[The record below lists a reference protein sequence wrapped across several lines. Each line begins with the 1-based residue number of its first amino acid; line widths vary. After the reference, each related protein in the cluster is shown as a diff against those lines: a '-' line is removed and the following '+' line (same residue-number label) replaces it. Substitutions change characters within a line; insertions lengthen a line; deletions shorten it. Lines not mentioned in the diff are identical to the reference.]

1 MGPPTTPQQRKGP
14 EQNDPP
20 LAAADSTGRGKT
32 SQPAPPPPTA
42 LFIPALGEALNAQ
55 MEGSTRTR
63 SPQTRSRS
71 PQKQQMAAE
80 GGAVTHNLGAVTR
93 NRSKKDNISGGGGAR
108 ARAVQSKVS
117 GGGGGGGAR
126 RGGARWAEF
135 QSKVDS
141 GGGVFGGGGGA
152 NDDEGALGGNDA
164 VDKECALGGQS
175 NDNSGGGGGG
185 ACGGGAKGVI
195 GAAKEKRTRA
205 NDVEEGGGGPT
216 KKQGRKLPLKRNQ
229 PPSTLVDAVL
239 GGGASAAV
247 ASGWARVAALE
258 APETCVECTW
268 SFFKPCNILL
278 PPPVTCNMCSAPVHH
293 LCQIIWEN
301 KHSYEPPGCAKY
313 CPLHHAHYQE
323 MVTAGGGKR
332 SSDKSSASLSMIS
345 SAAAASAAARAA
357 QELYN
362 TTTTPAPSK
371 QAPPLFEVSHSNW
384 QSSPAESTLTPAHTQ
399 HPQAAAHVPVNI
411 FRIDEEVRQD
421 QVLPH
426 VLAASDLI
434 PVTQNVIDNN
444 IEEYEN
450 AIANELDDILE
461 FDANHGDKMSGNFV
475 INPDDDDVFEDLD
488 EDGQGED
495 NGGDS
500 DEEGDEADVH
510 NIALARRLISGDEC
524 EEIFTK
530 SDAERIVL
538 SSGSTGFCL
547 GDDPEIDDDI
557 GEPTSRADEELN
569 LTTLIGAPLG
579 WLPPS
584 APITFLGY
592 RPKSGDPPVEEEID
606 NPAGWSMFT
615 FTPSYHPKTKKYD
628 GHTTPSGAHVVPQD
642 ELGNRKMDGW
652 EFHYKNWKAE
662 EFDEKTYART
672 GAKFGDLKP
681 ESRRGCLDANVL
693 RKHGLTAE
701 RMRHDPL
708 FFYQLI
714 FPFCAPSDSGVAEDH
729 RMPFYSNV
737 SVFTN
742 MYAMWKGAGSGYGHD
757 FTPVSIPELVHWAG
771 VPLRNGAL
779 DGKPATLFHR
789 WKEHDPRY
797 DPIIAENIKLSR
809 WRQIKRYFKLSMGIE
824 EKKRGEAGYDP
835 CVKYDYIYRCL
846 VHNMNYV
853 TELADLDSTIDET
866 TWGFSGF
873 SGDAGGRLMNKPK
886 SKGDVMSCLN
896 KCLLDISFCLRLIC
910 CAKRR
915 SKFDYH

>member
-1 MGPPTTPQQRKGP
+1 
-14 EQNDPP
+14 
-20 LAAADSTGRGKT
+20 
-32 SQPAPPPPTA
+32 
-42 LFIPALGEALNAQ
+42 
-55 MEGSTRTR
+55 
-63 SPQTRSRS
+63 
-71 PQKQQMAAE
+71 
-80 GGAVTHNLGAVTR
+80 
-93 NRSKKDNISGGGGAR
+93 
-108 ARAVQSKVS
+108 
-117 GGGGGGGAR
+117 
-126 RGGARWAEF
+126 
-135 QSKVDS
+135 
-141 GGGVFGGGGGA
+141 
-152 NDDEGALGGNDA
+152 
-164 VDKECALGGQS
+164 
-175 NDNSGGGGGG
+175 
-185 ACGGGAKGVI
+185 
-195 GAAKEKRTRA
+195 
-205 NDVEEGGGGPT
+205 
-216 KKQGRKLPLKRNQ
+216 
-229 PPSTLVDAVL
+229 
-239 GGGASAAV
+239 
-247 ASGWARVAALE
+247 
-258 APETCVECTW
+258 
-268 SFFKPCNILL
+268 
-278 PPPVTCNMCSAPVHH
+278 
-293 LCQIIWEN
+293 
-301 KHSYEPPGCAKY
+301 
-313 CPLHHAHYQE
+313 

-345 SAAAASAAARAA
+345 AAAVTAAARAA
-357 QELYN
+357 QELSN
-362 TTTTPAPSK
+362 TTTTPAPSNK
-371 QAPPLFEVSHSNW
+371 QALPLFEVSHFTM

-411 FRIDEEVRQD
+411 FGNDEEVGQD

-426 VLAASDLI
+426 VLAVPNLF
-434 PVTQNVIDNN
+434 PQNVIDNN
-444 IEEYEN
+444 NEEYEN

-461 FDANHGDKMSGNFV
+461 FDANHGEKMSGNFV
-475 INPDDDDVFEDLD
+475 ISNPDDDDVFEDLD
-488 EDGQGED
+488 EDGRGED
-495 NGGDS
+495 NDRES

-510 NIALARRLISGDEC
+510 NIALARRLISDDEC

-538 SSGSTGFCL
+538 ARGTTGFGL

-584 APITFLGY
+584 APITFHGY
-592 RPKSGDPPVEEEID
+592 RPKSGDPPEEEID

-615 FTPSYHPKTKKYD
+615 FTPSYHPKTKRYD
-628 GHTTPSGAHVVPQD
+628 GHTTPSGAHVVPPD
-642 ELGNRKMDGW
+642 ELGNRVMDGW

-662 EFDEKTYART
+662 EFDENTYARV

-681 ESRRGCLDANVL
+681 EPRRGCLDANVL

-701 RMRHDPL
+701 RMRRDPL
-708 FFYQLI
+708 FFYQLL

-729 RMPFYSNV
+729 RMPFYSNI

-846 VHNMNYV
+846 VHNMNYL
-853 TELADLDSTIDET
+853 TEFADLDGTIDET

-886 SKGDVMSCLN
+886 SKGDVVYCLN
-896 KCLLDISFCLRLIC
+896 KCLIFHIACV
-910 CAKRR
+910 
-915 SKFDYH
+915 

>member
-1 MGPPTTPQQRKGP
+1 
-14 EQNDPP
+14 
-20 LAAADSTGRGKT
+20 
-32 SQPAPPPPTA
+32 
-42 LFIPALGEALNAQ
+42 
-55 MEGSTRTR
+55 
-63 SPQTRSRS
+63 
-71 PQKQQMAAE
+71 
-80 GGAVTHNLGAVTR
+80 
-93 NRSKKDNISGGGGAR
+93 
-108 ARAVQSKVS
+108 
-117 GGGGGGGAR
+117 
-126 RGGARWAEF
+126 
-135 QSKVDS
+135 
-141 GGGVFGGGGGA
+141 
-152 NDDEGALGGNDA
+152 
-164 VDKECALGGQS
+164 
-175 NDNSGGGGGG
+175 
-185 ACGGGAKGVI
+185 
-195 GAAKEKRTRA
+195 
-205 NDVEEGGGGPT
+205 
-216 KKQGRKLPLKRNQ
+216 
-229 PPSTLVDAVL
+229 
-239 GGGASAAV
+239 
-247 ASGWARVAALE
+247 
-258 APETCVECTW
+258 
-268 SFFKPCNILL
+268 
-278 PPPVTCNMCSAPVHH
+278 
-293 LCQIIWEN
+293 
-301 KHSYEPPGCAKY
+301 
-313 CPLHHAHYQE
+313 
-323 MVTAGGGKR
+323 
-332 SSDKSSASLSMIS
+332 
-345 SAAAASAAARAA
+345 
-357 QELYN
+357 
-362 TTTTPAPSK
+362 
-371 QAPPLFEVSHSNW
+371 
-384 QSSPAESTLTPAHTQ
+384 LTPAHTQ

-411 FRIDEEVRQD
+411 FGNDEEVGQD

-426 VLAASDLI
+426 VLATPDLI

-450 AIANELDDILE
+450 AIANELDNILE
-461 FDANHGDKMSGNFV
+461 FDANHGEKMSGNFV

-510 NIALARRLISGDEC
+510 NIALARRLISDDEC

-538 SSGSTGFCL
+538 SRGSTGFCL
-547 GDDPEIDDDI
+547 GDNPEIDDDI
-557 GEPTSRADEELN
+557 GKPTSRADEELN

-592 RPKSGDPPVEEEID
+592 RPKSGDPPEEEID

-628 GHTTPSGAHVVPQD
+628 GHTTPSGAHVVPPD

-662 EFDEKTYART
+662 EFDENTYART

-681 ESRRGCLDANVL
+681 ESRRGCLEANVL

-701 RMRHDPL
+701 QMRHDPL
-708 FFYQLI
+708 FFYQLL

-789 WKEHDPRY
+789 WKELDPRY

-853 TELADLDSTIDET
+853 TELADSPAMRE
-866 TWGFSGF
+866 
-873 SGDAGGRLMNKPK
+873 GG
-886 SKGDVMSCLN
+886 
-896 KCLLDISFCLRLIC
+896 
-910 CAKRR
+910 
-915 SKFDYH
+915 